1 MKIEFK
7 KYTIA
12 DCNAITNFVV
22 KVAFNN
28 GEYSPVNADFFKKVY
43 TYFMVSN
50 ILDNYITKDENDNL
64 VISDVDELYKYIY
77 SDEIDEIIKNDENK
91 WKFIKIT
98 DFYFEM
104 IEDKIEYIK
113 QQNLS
118 NKNTLTDI
126 SLSNLIDTINKVVE
140 SFENS
145 ITSDDVKKLIE
156 SKDDI
161 VKALTDKDRL
171 DKRLEEY
178 EKRHSKQDDVIKDIE
193 ETLKKRADKVE

>member
-7 KYTIA
+7 EYTIA
-12 DCNAITNFVV
+12 DCNAILEIVS
-22 KVAFNN
+22 KLAFND
-28 GEYSPVNADFFKKVY
+28 GGYSPVNADFFKQAYV
-43 TYFMVSN
+43 YFMTSN
-50 ILDNYITKDENDNL
+50 IIDDYMSKDEDGIITINDVN
-64 VISDVDELYKYIY
+64 SLYEFIY

-104 IEDKIEYIK
+104 IDTKIEYVK
-113 QQNLS
+113 QEKLS

-126 SLSNLIDTINKVVE
+126 SLSNLIDTINNVIE

-145 ITSDDVKKLIE
+145 ITSEDVKKLIE

-178 EKRHSKQDDVIKDIE
+178 EKRHSKQDEVLKEIE
-193 ETLKKRADKVE
+193 ETLAKRSDKIE

>member
-7 KYTIA
+7 EYTIA
-12 DCNAITNFVV
+12 DCNAILEIVS
-22 KVAFNN
+22 KLAFND
-28 GEYSPVNADFFKKVY
+28 GEYSPVNVDFFKQVY
-43 TYFMVSN
+43 VYFMVSN
-50 ILDNYITKDENDNL
+50 IVDDYVSKDEDGIITINDINNL
-64 VISDVDELYKYIY
+64 YEFIY
-77 SDEIDEIIKNDENK
+77 SNEIEEIINNDENK

-104 IEDKIEYIK
+104 IDTKIEYVK
-113 QQNLS
+113 QEKLS

-145 ITSDDVKKLIE
+145 ITSEDMKKLIE

-178 EKRHSKQDDVIKDIE
+178 EKRHSKQDEALKGIE
-193 ETLKKRADKVE
+193 EILTKRSDKVE

>member
-7 KYTIA
+7 EYTIA
-12 DCNAITNFVV
+12 DCNAILEIVS
-22 KVAFNN
+22 KLAFND
-28 GEYSPVNADFFKKVY
+28 GEYSPVNVDFFKQVY
-43 TYFMVSN
+43 VYFMVSN
-50 ILDNYITKDENDNL
+50 IVDDYVSKDEDGIITINDINNL
-64 VISDVDELYKYIY
+64 YEFIY
-77 SDEIDEIIKNDENK
+77 SNEIEEIINNDENK
-91 WKFIKIT
+91 WKFIKIA

-104 IEDKIEYIK
+104 IDTKIEYVK
-113 QQNLS
+113 QEKLS

-145 ITSDDVKKLIE
+145 ITSEDMKKLIE

-178 EKRHSKQDDVIKDIE
+178 EKRHSKQDEVLKGIE
-193 ETLKKRADKVE
+193 EILTKRSDKVE

>member
-7 KYTIA
+7 EYTIA
-12 DCNAITNFVV
+12 DCNAILEIVS
-22 KVAFNN
+22 KLAFND
-28 GEYSPVNADFFKKVY
+28 GVYSPVNADFFKQVY
-43 TYFMVSN
+43 VYFMVSN
-50 ILDNYITKDENDNL
+50 IVDDYVSKDEDGIITINDINNL
-64 VISDVDELYKYIY
+64 YEFIY
-77 SDEIDEIIKNDENK
+77 SNEIEEIINNDEDK
-91 WKFIKIT
+91 WKFIKIA

-104 IEDKIEYIK
+104 IDTKIEYVK
-113 QQNLS
+113 QEKLS

-145 ITSDDVKKLIE
+145 ITSEDMKKLIE

-178 EKRHSKQDDVIKDIE
+178 EKRHSKQDEVLKGIE
-193 ETLKKRADKVE
+193 EILTKRSDKVE

>member
-7 KYTIA
+7 EYTIA
-12 DCNAITNFVV
+12 DCNAILEIVS
-22 KVAFNN
+22 KLAFND
-28 GEYSPVNADFFKKVY
+28 GVYSPVNADFFKQVY
-43 TYFMVSN
+43 VYFMVSN
-50 ILDNYITKDENDNL
+50 IVDDYVSKDEDGIITINDINN
-64 VISDVDELYKYIY
+64 LYKFIY
-77 SDEIDEIIKNDENK
+77 SNEIEEIINNDEDK

-104 IEDKIEYIK
+104 IDTKIEYVK
-113 QQNLS
+113 QEKLS

-126 SLSNLIDTINKVVE
+126 SLSNLIDTINNVVE

-145 ITSDDVKKLIE
+145 ITSEDMKKLIE

-178 EKRHSKQDDVIKDIE
+178 EKRHFKQDEVLKGIE
-193 ETLKKRADKVE
+193 EILTKRSDKVE

>member
-7 KYTIA
+7 EYTIA
-12 DCNAITNFVV
+12 DCNAILEIVS
-22 KVAFNN
+22 KLAFND
-28 GEYSPVNADFFKKVY
+28 GVYSPVNADFFKQVY
-43 TYFMVSN
+43 VYFMVSN
-50 ILDNYITKDENDNL
+50 IVDDYASKDEDGIITINDINNL
-64 VISDVDELYKYIY
+64 YEFIY
-77 SDEIDEIIKNDENK
+77 SNEIEEIINNDEDK

-104 IEDKIEYIK
+104 IDTKIEYVK
-113 QQNLS
+113 QEKLS

-145 ITSDDVKKLIE
+145 ITSEDMKKLIE

-178 EKRHSKQDDVIKDIE
+178 EKRHSKQDEVLKGIE
-193 ETLKKRADKVE
+193 EILTKRSDKVE

>member
-7 KYTIA
+7 EYTIA
-12 DCNAITNFVV
+12 DCNAILEIVS
-22 KVAFNN
+22 KLAFND
-28 GEYSPVNADFFKKVY
+28 GVYSPVNADFFKQVY
-43 TYFMVSN
+43 VYFMVSN
-50 ILDNYITKDENDNL
+50 IVDDYVSKDEDGIITINDINN
-64 VISDVDELYKYIY
+64 LYKFIY
-77 SDEIDEIIKNDENK
+77 SNEIEEIINNDEDK
-91 WKFIKIT
+91 WKFIKIA

-104 IEDKIEYIK
+104 IDTKIEYVK
-113 QQNLS
+113 QEKLS

-145 ITSDDVKKLIE
+145 ITSEDIKKLIE

-178 EKRHSKQDDVIKDIE
+178 EKRHSKQDEVLKGIE
-193 ETLKKRADKVE
+193 EILTKRSGKVE

>member
-7 KYTIA
+7 EYTIA
-12 DCNAITNFVV
+12 DCNAILEIVS
-22 KVAFNN
+22 KLAFND
-28 GEYSPVNADFFKKVY
+28 GVYSPVNADFFKQVY
-43 TYFMVSN
+43 VYFMVSN
-50 ILDNYITKDENDNL
+50 IVDDYVSKDEDGIITINDINN
-64 VISDVDELYKYIY
+64 LYKFIY
-77 SDEIDEIIKNDENK
+77 SNEIEEIINNDEDK
-91 WKFIKIT
+91 WKFIKIA

-104 IEDKIEYIK
+104 IDTKIEQVK
-113 QQNLS
+113 QEKLS

-145 ITSDDVKKLIE
+145 ITSEDIKKLIE

-178 EKRHSKQDDVIKDIE
+178 EKRHSKQDEVLKGIE
-193 ETLKKRADKVE
+193 EILTKRSGKVE

>member
-1 MKIEFK
+1 MKIKFK
-7 KYTIA
+7 EYTIA
-12 DCNAITNFVV
+12 DCNAILEIVS
-22 KVAFNN
+22 KLAFND
-28 GEYSPVNADFFKKVY
+28 GVYSPVNADFFKQVY
-43 TYFMVSN
+43 VYFMVSN
-50 ILDNYITKDENDNL
+50 IVDDYVSKDEDGIITINDINN
-64 VISDVDELYKYIY
+64 LYKFIY
-77 SDEIDEIIKNDENK
+77 SNEIEEIINNDEDK

-104 IEDKIEYIK
+104 IDTKIEYVK
-113 QQNLS
+113 QEKLS

-126 SLSNLIDTINKVVE
+126 SLSNLIDTINNVVE

-145 ITSDDVKKLIE
+145 ITSEDMKKLIE

-178 EKRHSKQDDVIKDIE
+178 EKRHSKQDEVLKGIE
-193 ETLKKRADKVE
+193 EILTKRSDKVE